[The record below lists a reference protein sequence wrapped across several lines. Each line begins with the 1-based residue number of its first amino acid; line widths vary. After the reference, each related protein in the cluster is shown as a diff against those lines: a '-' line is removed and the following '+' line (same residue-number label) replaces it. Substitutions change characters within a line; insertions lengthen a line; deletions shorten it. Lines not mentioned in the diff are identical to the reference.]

1 MAATAEA
8 RGPCKR
14 LERSPEIGMALVAAP
29 AAALFFFPVRQLRP
43 RWAPAQTNSR
53 PRPLTHLARR
63 LDRPGSLRA
72 ITSSPKRPARNR
84 ALTALPRTLPS
95 PIPARP

>member
-1 MAATAEA
+1 MLAPLSAPAPLPPTAYRLLALIKMALEGAAREVLSLSIPTPGAFPVGRLAPMVATAEA

-43 RWAPAQTNSR
+43 RCAPAQ
-53 PRPLTHLARR
+53 
-63 LDRPGSLRA
+63 
-72 ITSSPKRPARNR
+72 
-84 ALTALPRTLPS
+84 
-95 PIPARP
+95 